1 MAKLISREWEV
12 DAAKASR
19 EKKERERQRREK
31 KERERK
37 EPNANHFASY
47 WSNLISGCYD

>member
-31 KERERK
+31 KEREKGTERQ
-37 EPNANHFASY
+37 PFCQ
-47 WSNLISGCYD
+47 LLV